1 MEAGDLIGVL
11 VIGFAGGV
19 LGGLVGVGGGVL
31 FVPGLVIFL
40 GLSQLGAEAT
50 SLLAIVFVG
59 AVGAWRQ
66 HGYGNLRLKDGIL
79 VGVLSP
85 IGVVAGT
92 VLANEV
98 GERPLELGFAG
109 TPARLRRATD
119 PQNGSLRAVTILQVD
134 TREQDGAVHI
144 SLIGELDLSTV
155 EKVEDELRK
164 VEDGGAETVVLDLTA
179 LSFLDST
186 GPAHDRHGRPARPQ
200 VGPPPRDREGA
211 GHGPPGVHD
220 HPPRRTPRHGRGRR
234 RRLSDK
240 VAADLAALIARGEET
255 GCINLSELDEQ
266 ITALDLPDEEVEAIH
281 ERIDAAGIDLSDDC
295 GRIGVEP
302 THFKPDDLAGTTT
315 DALQLF
321 LNELRH
327 YPLLTKE
334 EEIELAQRIEQGDL
348 EAKERMINS
357 NLRLVVSI
365 AKKYQ
370 GQELSLL
377 DLIQEGIFG
386 LIRAAEKFDHRK
398 GFKFSTYATFW
409 IRQAIQRGLA
419 NKARTIRIPVHIGQR
434 ERKVARAERD
444 LSARLGR
451 EPTDEEISKEADVPM
466 SQIEEVRAA
475 ARTVTS
481 LDRPVG
487 EEGGASF
494 GDLLPSDEAGLD
506 EEIQVSLAQETLR
519 QTVADLPEPERNVI
533 RLRYGIDGDDPK
545 PLRETGRRLGLSAER
560 VRQLESRALKHLSER
575 REIDALRDVA

>member
-1 MEAGDLIGVL
+1 MAASLEAL
-11 VIGFAGGV
+11 V
-19 LGGLVGVGGGVL
+19 
-31 FVPGLVIFL
+31 
-40 GLSQLGAEAT
+40 
-50 SLLAIVFVG
+50 
-59 AVGAWRQ
+59 
-66 HGYGNLRLKDGIL
+66 
-79 VGVLSP
+79 
-85 IGVVAGT
+85 
-92 VLANEV
+92 
-98 GERPLELGFAG
+98 
-109 TPARLRRATD
+109 
-119 PQNGSLRAVTILQVD
+119 
-134 TREQDGAVHI
+134 
-144 SLIGELDLSTV
+144 
-155 EKVEDELRK
+155 
-164 VEDGGAETVVLDLTA
+164 
-179 LSFLDST
+179 
-186 GPAHDRHGRPARPQ
+186 
-200 VGPPPRDREGA
+200 
-211 GHGPPGVHD
+211 
-220 HPPRRTPRHGRGRR
+220 
-234 RRLSDK
+234 
-240 VAADLAALIARGEET
+240 ARGEET

-266 ITALDLPDEEVEAIH
+266 ITALELPDEEVEAIH
-281 ERIDAAGIDLSDDC
+281 ERLDQAGVDLSDDC
-295 GRIGVEP
+295 GRVGVEP
-302 THFKPDDLAGTTT
+302 THFKPGDLAGATT

-321 LNELRH
+321 LNELRR

-334 EEIELAQRIEQGDL
+334 EEVELARRIEQGDL

-386 LIRAAEKFDHRK
+386 LIRAAEKFDHRR

-434 ERKVARAERD
+434 ERKVVRAERD

-451 EPTDEEISKEADVPM
+451 EPTDEEIAKEAEVPIE
-466 SQIEEVRAA
+466 QIEEVRAA

-494 GDLLPSDEAGLD
+494 GDLLPSDQADLE
-506 EEIQVSLAQETLR
+506 EEIHVSLAKETLR
-519 QTVADLPEPERNVI
+519 RTVADLPEPERNVI